1 MEIQLRHCPSFG
13 VARVLLAPNEVIK
26 AEAGAMMAH
35 SYGLQL
41 EARMEGGIMKGLKRG
56 ILGGESLFT
65 STFTAPPQG
74 GWVDLAAKLPGDL
87 RVLELDGSCGWLIE
101 RGNWLANEAGV
112 TIDAKWAGFRSL
124 FGGEG
129 GFMVHAAGVGKV
141 IVASY
146 GAVESWPLQAGQT
159 VVVDTTHILAFADT
173 VSYQLV
179 KATSGGLIQS
189 AKSGE
194 GFVFQITGPGD
205 ILVQSRSQRQ
215 LLTWIATGIGGR
227 E

>member
-13 VARVLLAPNEVIK
+13 VARALLSPNEVIK
-26 AEAGAMMAH
+26 VEAGAMMAH
-35 SYGLQL
+35 SPGLHL
-41 EARMEGGIMKGLKRG
+41 EAKMEGGLMKGLKRG

-87 RVLELDGSCGWLIE
+87 RVLELNGSHGWLIE

-112 TIDAKWAGFRSL
+112 VIDAKWAGMKSL

-129 GFMVHAAGVGKV
+129 GFMVHAAGVGKCL
-141 IVASY
+141 VASY
-146 GAVESWPLQAGQT
+146 GAIEAWPLQPGQQ
-159 VVVDTTHILAFADT
+159 VVVDTNHILAFADT
-173 VSYQLV
+173 VSYEV
-179 KATSGGLIQS
+179 VRASAGGLMQS

-194 GFVFQITGPGD
+194 GFVFVITGPGE
-205 ILVQSRSQRQ
+205 ILVQSRSQQQ
-215 LLTWIATGIGGR
+215 LLAWISTGIGSR